1 MQCQKLSA
9 GGDTLLDPDAPRWAA
24 VPAEKIPLSGTP
36 LATQPSGYVRTRF
49 DPQQVGKVK
58 EVDVR
63 TAHDDRR
70 IYVRLAWA
78 DEHHNVAVTEN
89 NEFPDG
95 CGVLLPLGPG
105 DPPLQEMGSEAAPV
119 NAWFWRADAGDQGRH
134 LIAAGLGTT
143 RPSAQQPVAA
153 RAAYHDGTWAVVLA
167 RDLTVAGAPGEAA
180 PLAPGTTTKIAFAV
194 WEGGNQERAGIKGY
208 SREWQELVIE

>member
-1 MQCQKLSA
+1 MRCQKLPA
-9 GGDTLLDPDAPRWAA
+9 GGETLLDPDASGWAA
-24 VPAEKIPLSGTP
+24 VAVEKIPLSGTP
-36 LATQPSGYVRTRF
+36 LATQPSGYVRARF

-63 TAHDDRR
+63 TARDDQR

-78 DEHHNVAVTEN
+78 DEHRNLEVTEN

-119 NAWFWRADAGDQGRH
+119 NAWFWRADAGDQARN
-134 LIAAGLGTT
+134 LVATGLGTT
-143 RPSAQQPVAA
+143 RPSAPQPVAA
-153 RAAYHDGTWAVVLA
+153 RASYRDGTWAVVLA
-167 RDLTVAGAPGEAA
+167 RDLRIADARGEAA
-180 PLAPGTTTKIAFAV
+180 SLAPGTTTRIAFAV
-194 WEGGNQERAGIKGY
+194 WEGSNQERAGIKGY
-208 SREWQELVIE
+208 SREWRELVIE